1 MDKAGLAL
9 TSLGTALCAASANTL
24 NQAYEVVSDAR
35 MARTAARPLPSG
47 RLTRAHALW
56 FAAVTGVAGVAGL
69 STFVNDLAAGIGLGT
84 ILLYAAIYTPLK
96 AVTPAATWVGAA
108 VGAAPPL
115 LGWAGAAGALQPG
128 AAVLGLGLYF
138 WQLPH
143 FMALARLGRADYAAG
158 GLKML
163 CHADPTG
170 RRVAGCALRNALYLL
185 PLGFAAVAAGAA
197 SSPFAPEAA
206 VATGVF
212 AAAAAAF
219 YAKPSDANARL
230 VFRASLLHLP
240 VWMGAFLAHRIP
252 NTPAARAA
260 QEPGAVRA
268 RAAEFLDRGFAVRG
282 AAPPPDPAWPPAAPV
297 APRALPFPIGLAPT
311 LVPGWYGEKGSGGGG
326 K

>member
-1 MDKAGLAL
+1 
-9 TSLGTALCAASANTL
+9 
-24 NQAYEVVSDAR
+24 
-35 MARTAARPLPSG
+35 
-47 RLTRAHALW
+47 
-56 FAAVTGVAGVAGL
+56 
-69 STFVNDLAAGIGLGT
+69 
-84 ILLYAAIYTPLK
+84 
-96 AVTPAATWVGAA
+96 
-108 VGAAPPL
+108 
-115 LGWAGAAGALQPG
+115 
-128 AAVLGLGLYF
+128 
-138 WQLPH
+138 
-143 FMALARLGRADYAAG
+143 MALARLGRADYAAG

-197 SSPFAPEAA
+197 SPPFAPEAA

-240 VWMGAFLAHRIP
+240 VWMGAFLVHRIP

-260 QEPGAVRA
+260 QAPGAVRA
-268 RAAEFLDRGFAVRG
+268 RAAEFVDRGFAVRG
-282 AAPPPDPAWPPAAPV
+282 ATRPPDPAWPPAAPV

-311 LVPGWYGEKGSGGGG
+311 PPGWWGEGGGGG
-326 K
+326 KGGSGLGRG